1 MRPNQTN
8 ERTNHNLKRR
18 VYLAEFE
25 INAAAKG
32 YAICLK
38 LILQNVKIIFLS
50 NDRSNLL
57 WYCFF

>member
-18 VYLAEFE
+18 VYLVEFE

-32 YAICLK
+32 YAI
-38 LILQNVKIIFLS
+38 N
-50 NDRSNLL
+50 
-57 WYCFF
+57 